1 MLNPTKSLD
10 PRVGEEIKRLGA
22 REIII
27 VGGPESVS
35 ENVRDQ
41 LKIYDED
48 KEIERIA
55 GKDRYGTS
63 EMVARRVNDITGKK
77 NTGVVASGQVFP
89 DALAVG
95 TFASRD
101 SYPILLVK
109 KNSIPDRIKIVIKDL
124 DITKTYIAGGLNTI
138 DKSVETQL
146 PKVLERMA
154 GKDRYE
160 TSVAI
165 ANSKFKE
172 SKDTFIASGIE
183 FADALVISPISG
195 KYNKP
200 TLLVSTNKKSNIG
213 VKKYIKNK
221 MLKTITAVG
230 GEKYVPMSIL
240 KDLVTR

>member
-1 MLNPTKSLD
+1 
-10 PRVGEEIKRLGA
+10 
-22 REIII
+22 
-27 VGGPESVS
+27 
-35 ENVRDQ
+35 
-41 LKIYDED
+41 
-48 KEIERIA
+48 
-55 GKDRYGTS
+55 
-63 EMVARRVNDITGKK
+63 MVAKRVTGITGKK

-89 DALAVG
+89 DALSVG

-109 KNSIPDRIKIVIKDL
+109 KDSIPDRIKVVIKDL

-138 DKSVETQL
+138 NKSVESQL
-146 PKVLERMA
+146 PKVLERMT

-172 SKDTFIASGIE
+172 SKDAFIASGIE

-200 TLLVSTNKKSNIG
+200 TLLVSTNKKSNIV
-213 VKKYIKNK
+213 VKKYIKDK
-221 MLKTITAVG
+221 MLESITTIG
-230 GEKYVPMSIL
+230 GEKYIPMDVL